1 MDRRPYIFEQMG
13 HILLLPSATT
23 DTAHCSVSARLVGS
37 GAVLSN
43 GSWTLEL
50 GPETVTGFP
59 FSLAPL
65 PDSVQDSVQIN
76 VSCPSLGWSTTRY
89 RSFQRAPAAGAPV
102 HGSVSQVDSVSR
114 TMRVDG
120 EPFLSVGW
128 YYSIFDN
135 GERNLT
141 EFVAQQARAGVN
153 TLLLYTFPLMMLHGK
168 AELQEVLVRRRTATP
183 PVPEPRARDEA
194 ELRALLRE
202 LRQEVLLALGWR
214 QPMAELGAATKP
226 VLTSACKRLILDWLS
241 DRNAFVSY
249 GKMGLGRPVADK
261 VSTGGLFCV
270 CEKVHGANF
279 SAHVDRLGRLRCAK
293 RTAFL
298 GKHEDFFGH
307 CAVLG
312 ERHAGLGGHA
322 SGHAAVMALAEE
334 VFAQHPDAD
343 RVILFG
349 ELCGGKYPHKDVRTD
364 EPREKTQPVQL
375 GIWYSPRV
383 EWMVF
388 DIALRSATGE
398 RFLPYSAVVELA
410 RRHGLFCAEPL
421 RIDRYQ
427 KCVHHPARFQTQVPT
442 ALHAQRQHAAPL
454 PPLAENLAEG
464 IVIKPWDTAS
474 TADNRPILKLKI
486 EEFSEGGGQPPD
498 ASDAALR
505 EFVLGLMNR
514 NRVAAA
520 RSKVGPPPAARQEL
534 ELWRVQIATAA
545 AADCL
550 DDLGDAELGRR
561 FRDQL
566 FCAAL
571 AILSEG
577 G

>member
-1 MDRRPYIFEQMG
+1 VA
-13 HILLLPSATT
+13 SAATKQ
-23 DTAHCSVSARLVGS
+23 RL
-37 GAVLSN
+37 
-43 GSWTLEL
+43 
-50 GPETVTGFP
+50 
-59 FSLAPL
+59 
-65 PDSVQDSVQIN
+65 
-76 VSCPSLGWSTTRY
+76 
-89 RSFQRAPAAGAPV
+89 
-102 HGSVSQVDSVSR
+102 
-114 TMRVDG
+114 
-120 EPFLSVGW
+120 
-128 YYSIFDN
+128 
-135 GERNLT
+135 
-141 EFVAQQARAGVN
+141 QA
-153 TLLLYTFPLMMLHGK
+153 
-168 AELQEVLVRRRTATP
+168 VLVRRRTATP
-183 PVPEPRARDEA
+183 PVPEPRARDEG

-202 LRQEVLLALGWR
+202 LRQEVLSALGWR
-214 QPMAELGAATKP
+214 HPMAELGAATKP

-241 DRNAFVSY
+241 DREAFVSY

-279 SAHVDRLGRLRCAK
+279 STHVDRLGRLRCAK

-334 VFAQHPDAD
+334 VFAQQPDAD

-349 ELCGGKYPHKDVRTD
+349 ELCGGKYPHKDLRTD

-388 DIALRSATGE
+388 DIALRSATTE

-486 EEFSEGGGQPPD
+486 EEFSEGGGQPPET
-498 ASDAALR
+498 SEAALR

-571 AILSEG
+571 AILSESE
-577 G
+577 